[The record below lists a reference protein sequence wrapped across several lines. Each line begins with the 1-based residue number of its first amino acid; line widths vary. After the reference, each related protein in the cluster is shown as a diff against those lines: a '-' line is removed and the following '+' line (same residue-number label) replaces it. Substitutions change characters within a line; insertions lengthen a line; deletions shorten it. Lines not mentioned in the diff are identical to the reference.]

1 MKFLIPTQEFNYL
14 LNKVQNVIP
23 VKPAIPVLANVL
35 IEASQGMLI
44 LTGSDLTVAVRCET
58 DVKIFEEGIIALPAK
73 RLVPLVREL
82 TAPELELV
90 VDDNQTAH
98 IKSGSSKFKIHGMRG
113 LDYPKMPVMAG
124 AISFK
129 MKADVL
135 KELLYSVSF
144 AVAKED
150 SRFVLTGVLMRVAD
164 GLLTFLGSDGKRLA
178 RAQQALEVDRTLSG
192 SYIIP
197 LKAVEELLKSLSEQE
212 EAVISVLPDKIA
224 FQVGKTTLITKLLA
238 GEFPDVSRVI
248 PERSELTVSLHRE
261 ELTTLLRQVS
271 LFTSEEFHSVKF
283 TFADGEL
290 KLSANATDLGE
301 GKVSMPVN
309 YRGAEFQIA
318 FSPQFFLDAL
328 RHSKGEVVTLGLTDP
343 YNPGVLTENEGS
355 LSSTHGASPLFV
367 LMPMRLQNATA

>member
-1 MKFLIPTQEFNYL
+1 MRFLIPTQEFNFL
-14 LNKVQNVIP
+14 LNKVQNTIP

-35 IEASQGMLI
+35 IEASKGMLT
-44 LTGSDLTVAVRCET
+44 LTGSDLTVAIRCET
-58 DVKIFEEGIIALPAK
+58 DVKVYEEGVIALPAK

-82 TAPELELV
+82 TSPELELQ
-90 VDDNQTAH
+90 VDDKLTAH
-98 IKSGSSKFKIHGMRG
+98 IHSGSSKFKIHGMRG
-113 LDYPKMPVMAG
+113 LDYPKMPQMSG
-124 AISFK
+124 AVSFK
-129 MKADVL
+129 IASDEL

-150 SRFVLTGVLMRVAD
+150 SRFVLTGALMRISD
-164 GLLTFLGSDGKRLA
+164 GILTLLGTDGKRLA
-178 RAQQALEVDRTLSG
+178 RAHKKVQVEPSLAG

-197 LKAVEELLKSLSEQE
+197 LKAVEELLKNLNEKE
-212 EAVISVLPDKIA
+212 EVEVSVLPDKIA
-224 FQVGKTTLITKLLA
+224 FTLGKTTLITKLLA
-238 GEFPDVSRVI
+238 GDFPDVSRVI
-248 PERSELTVSLHRE
+248 PERSDLTVSLHKE
-261 ELTTLLRQVS
+261 ELTSLLRQVS

-283 TFADGEL
+283 TFVDGEL

-309 YRGAEFQIA
+309 YRGAEFQVA

-343 YNPGVLTENEGS
+343 YNPGVLTENEGN
-355 LSSTHGASPLFV
+355 LSSTLGASPLFV